1 MQKLTGS
8 EEFTLNGSGTGIT
21 VSDLWSW
28 AYSDLFNN
36 TSRGVAAEFL
46 VYASLYTFLPPP
58 DQKMRV
64 DWTPYDLTS
73 PSGRKIEV
81 KSAAYLQ
88 SWDQDYYSKILW
100 DIAPKRAW
108 SPSDGYSPEVKR
120 HSDLYV
126 FCLYTALTRDQ
137 SILNLDLWEF
147 YVLPTRILDEKM
159 PTQKKISLP
168 SLLKLM
174 PVKASFAELGNAIET
189 TELLR
194 T

>member
-1 MQKLTGS
+1 MAPEPASPFPTFGVGRIPIFLTIRPG
-8 EEFTLNGSGTGIT
+8 E
-21 VSDLWSW
+21 
-28 AYSDLFNN
+28 
-36 TSRGVAAEFL
+36 SRQ
-46 VYASLYTFLPPP
+46 SSSYTPHCIPFYPPP

-88 SWDQDYYSKILW
+88 SWDQEYYSKILW